1 MTWYL
6 DQVFREIIHFHY
18 IFLLDQV
25 PLKVAEV
32 VSCKKFTISLQLCQ
46 KRLQRSCFPVI
57 FVNFF
62 RTPVG
67 SKVAL

>member
-32 VSCKKFTISLQLCQ
+32 VSCKKFTISLQLYP
-46 KRLQRSCFPVI
+46 KKLEKKKPLVLKLVLKNRWF
-57 FVNFF
+57 
-62 RTPVG
+62 
-67 SKVAL
+67 